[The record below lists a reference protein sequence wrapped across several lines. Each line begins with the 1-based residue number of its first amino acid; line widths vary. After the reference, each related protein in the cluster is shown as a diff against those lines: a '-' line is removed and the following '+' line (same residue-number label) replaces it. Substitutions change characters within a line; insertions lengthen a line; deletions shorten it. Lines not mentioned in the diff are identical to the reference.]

1 MSGIVHLPSM
11 GGGTDFTDGYVFYIY
26 HSSSGNPININLKGS
41 GVLCMASIPNYHAD
55 TIIIQTEKNKLTF
68 INNGSGTRMVG
79 ITMKNDYF
87 CKAISTS
94 AYDAILQTGYY
105 RNTTE
110 YNYKQNPTI
119 DVNQYEYSNF
129 YCNPPIAFN
138 DYIKINCANSDDS
151 YAYIMILYKPK

>member
-1 MSGIVHLPSM
+1 
-11 GGGTDFTDGYVFYIY
+11 
-26 HSSSGNPININLKGS
+26 
-41 GVLCMASIPNYHAD
+41 MASIPNHYAD
-55 TIIIQTEKNKLTF
+55 TIVIQTEKNKLTF
-68 INNGSGTRMVG
+68 VNNGSNTRKVG

-119 DVNQYEYSNF
+119 DVSQSEYSYEYSDF

-138 DYIKINCANSDDS
+138 DYIKINCANSDNK
-151 YAYIMILYKPK
+151 YVYIMILYKPK